1 VVGLVLLVGLIG
13 LLGSYFHGSFAWFG
27 VVLVVIEAAPL
38 WWRRRFPV
46 PVLALVVFAEV
57 AKWALQVSND
67 PSGPALVFAVYAV
80 SVYDRTRARFFV
92 AVAAIV
98 IICLGAIPVLV
109 AWIGALVRT
118 AQLQE
123 WVWFVLLLVFQ
134 GVTLL
139 AYVIA
144 GPDQPRQTAPLY
156 RDGSRAPTPPS

>member
-1 VVGLVLLVGLIG
+1 MRRSLIRILYLSGLGVILLGVILLLV
-13 LLGSYFHGSFAWFG
+13 SFANG
-27 VVLVVIEAAPL
+27 ATTTTNAYGGTSTTPNNV
-38 WWRRRFPV
+38 
-46 PVLALVVFAEV
+46 ALF
-57 AKWALQVSND
+57 
-67 PSGPALVFAVYAV
+67 
-80 SVYDRTRARFFV
+80 
-92 AVAAIV
+92 VAAIV

>member
-1 VVGLVLLVGLIG
+1 MDGEESALMRRSLIRILYLSGLGVMLLGVIPLLV
-13 LLGSYFHGSFAWFG
+13 S
-27 VVLVVIEAAPL
+27 
-38 WWRRRFPV
+38 
-46 PVLALVVFAEV
+46 LASGTTSTTNAYGTQTTTPNNV
-57 AKWALQVSND
+57 ALFIV
-67 PSGPALVFAVYAV
+67 G
-80 SVYDRTRARFFV
+80 
-92 AVAAIV
+92 IV
-98 IICLGAIPVLV
+98 IISLGSIPVFV

-156 RDGSRAPTPPS
+156 RDGSRPPMPPS

>member
-1 VVGLVLLVGLIG
+1 MRRSLIRILYLSGLGVILLGVILLLV
-13 LLGSYFHGSFAWFG
+13 SFASG
-27 VVLVVIEAAPL
+27 ATTTTNAYGGTTTTPNNV
-38 WWRRRFPV
+38 
-46 PVLALVVFAEV
+46 ALF
-57 AKWALQVSND
+57 
-67 PSGPALVFAVYAV
+67 
-80 SVYDRTRARFFV
+80 
-92 AVAAIV
+92 VAAIG

-156 RDGSRAPTPPS
+156 RDGARAPTPPS